1 MVKIMVSPD
10 QLMEVVEHFLSQRQE
25 LERMCGQLD
34 KQIYFIR
41 EGWSGATKERF
52 FQEYLSARQSMG
64 VTMEKISSIAQ
75 QLNFIARS
83 FAEADGEGGS
93 VIVMPSLPPKVEAK
107 LESGVDYTA
116 SALKGVGATIV
127 GLFDDAVGTVKSF
140 WESPFGTVYDIGYAF
155 TVGRVVDVLL
165 GARFAW
171 DYAWGTGTARSDAER
186 LLEQI
191 KQKEEENGR
200 GYYTGYIASQA
211 ASYLTI
217 GKLLKKSHA
226 KHDNL
231 DGSGGDTEAKN
242 SIQYAE
248 SGGRNIP
255 PEQFFKEEAI
265 AEEMYEK
272 FRSIGTEDVYAI
284 AKNTG
289 ISTTRVQRIKEHVF
303 INSHIKDHGVGRFE
317 PDYELAQAWQ
327 RLIDGKQ
334 IESDIQLLQ
343 HEIFESKFEGI
354 FHTNYRTA
362 HDKTIESGRPWDWE
376 KNYEE

>member
-25 LERMCGQLD
+25 LEQMCNQLD
-34 KQIYFIR
+34 KQIYFIS

-52 FQEYLSARQSMG
+52 FHEYLSARQSLG

-93 VIVMPSLPPKVEAK
+93 AIVMPSLPPKVEAK

-116 SALKGVGATIV
+116 SALKGVGATIE

-171 DYAWGTGTARSDAER
+171 DYAWGTGTARSDAEQ

-191 KQKEEENGR
+191 KRTEEEEGR
-200 GYYTGYIASQA
+200 GYYTGYVVSQA

-217 GKLLKKSHA
+217 GKLLKKNR
-226 KHDNL
+226 HD
-231 DGSGGDTEAKN
+231 DPGGSGG
-242 SIQYAE
+242 
-248 SGGRNIP
+248 SGGNGKTEGTSTPKGNFAGEIITENIP
-255 PEQFFKEEAI
+255 NMSKQEILDNLPKDWGYTDNNGFVHIRDTKGNI
-265 AEEMYEK
+265 RM
-272 FRSIGTEDVYAI
+272 
-284 AKNTG
+284 
-289 ISTTRVQRIKEHVF
+289 RIDPPDKVTKYDHVHLF
-303 INSHIKDHGVGRFE
+303 DENGNPVDINQNIVDRKSSDAHIPYK
-317 PDYELAQAWQ
+317 
-327 RLIDGKQ
+327 K
-334 IESDIQLLQ
+334 
-343 HEIFESKFEGI
+343 
-354 FHTNYRTA
+354 
-362 HDKTIESGRPWDWE
+362 
-376 KNYEE
+376 